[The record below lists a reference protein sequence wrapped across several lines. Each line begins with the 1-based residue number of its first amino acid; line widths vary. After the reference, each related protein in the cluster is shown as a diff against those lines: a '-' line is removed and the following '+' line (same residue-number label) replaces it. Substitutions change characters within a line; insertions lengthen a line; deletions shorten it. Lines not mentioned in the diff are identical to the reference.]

1 MYTVI
6 ETPAFLQQASKI
18 WTAEEHDAF
27 IDWIAENPLL
37 GDVIAGTGGVRKVRW
52 AAQGK
57 GKRGGARIIYFNML
71 EDGSVVLLTVYVKS
85 IQTNLETKT
94 AKGARNAFEK
104 HQH

>member
-18 WTAEEHDAF
+18 WAAEEHDAF

-85 IQTNLETKT
+85 VQTNLEAKT
-94 AKGARNAFEK
+94 AKGARHEFEK